1 MLKVF
6 ITNLGKYNEGEL
18 VGKWVELPVYDDE
31 LAEILDEIQIC
42 HDDVKYYNSVGAPY
56 EEIFITDYEC
66 DDIPD
71 LKIDEHASI
80 DTLNELEEDLES
92 LSEED
97 IDAINIIVNEAGYT
111 VEEAMDIVNA
121 NEYLIYYE
129 CYNMTDVA
137 YAIIEENGTLNNVP
151 EILSRYFDYEAF
163 GRDLKLEGNF
173 YLGNNNNG
181 VCVEILS

>member
-1 MLKVF
+1 MWNSLLKNVQ
-6 ITNLGKYNEGEL
+6 Y
-18 VGKWVELPVYDDE
+18 
-31 LAEILDEIQIC
+31 
-42 HDDVKYYNSVGAPY
+42 
-56 EEIFITDYEC
+56 
-66 DDIPD
+66 DIPD

-121 NEYLIYYE
+121 NDYLIYYE

-173 YLGNNNNG
+173 YLGNNNG